1 MFEQIDYSK
10 VSVNYCPF
18 LNIYGCCWLIFFN
31 CILLLRRYIRIGGKE
46 CEYNSNFHLI
56 IHTKLANPHFPPE
69 LQAQTTLIN
78 FTVTPVGLEE
88 QLLGQVVSRERPDLE
103 ALKVNPLAFYER
115 CRLLN
120 VQLSNFISDFTYKT
134 SVHNTK

>member
-1 MFEQIDYSK
+1 ME
-10 VSVNYCPF
+10 
-18 LNIYGCCWLIFFN
+18 
-31 CILLLRRYIRIGGKE
+31 LLFSRYIQIGGKE
-46 CEYNSNFHLI
+46 CEYNSNFRLI

-103 ALKVNPLAFYER
+103 ALKVNL
-115 CRLLN
+115 
-120 VQLSNFISDFTYKT
+120 
-134 SVHNTK
+134 

>member
-1 MFEQIDYSK
+1 MFSDETE
-10 VSVNYCPF
+10 PF
-18 LNIYGCCWLIFFN
+18 LFT
-31 CILLLRRYIRIGGKE
+31 RYIQIGGKE
-46 CEYNSNFHLI
+46 CEYNSNFQLI

-103 ALKVNPLAFYER
+103 TLKVSPN
-115 CRLLN
+115 
-120 VQLSNFISDFTYKT
+120 S
-134 SVHNTK
+134 